1 MSKGEKSIKSQNAH
15 IQGDY
20 MSRTR
25 SKNILGVFA
34 ILIMMHHLS
43 QKASAFWVPA
53 SVRQHGLEPFV
64 PIGYLLVSFFFFC
77 SGYGLRKSMKADE
90 DYFDGFLLRRTNRIL
105 MIFVI
110 TSIIWMAVR
119 FIYGNVSLPVNPYGW
134 YIYAC
139 IILYFGFFFI
149 YRKETKISH
158 ILMGL
163 WILIYSV
170 ICYLLIKGNWWF
182 NATPIFLLGIIM
194 ADKEPVVNETDIA
207 PPETPFMKK
216 LIKIIIPAIIFVVT
230 FIISENFGSFY
241 KKLGI
246 TDYGIVNIIIVILQ
260 IVCCGCFNICIYVL
274 ASRRQDMILVPVTPE
289 DDEEDEPYDP
299 EREKRRKERNKEP
312 ITFKKAVS
320 WLLSFYGS
328 MTLEFYLIHGLFVQI
343 FGHHFIDDRT
353 PPVCY
358 IRNIVLYVLVVFI
371 ISTVAAFLLKKAGDL
386 IIMGYENLPMFE
398 RIFNDQKRLVLI
410 ILGIFAVITM
420 VYSVHRHNISKEV
433 AVKLEEYKN
442 EKITYVNAGGTEV
455 ATYSEGEGEYTVVLL
470 GSEWD
475 PCPTMYLI
483 PMLNNLKDTYKVV
496 IIDYP
501 GKGYSADTDA
511 DRTADFYADI
521 IHGTL
526 EGMGVKGNIIL
537 VPNQVSAIYSF
548 RYIEKYPEGVKG
560 FVGIDAIF
568 PELATR
574 FLDGNYNSVDEYR
587 WYLKRISRLEKLNQ
601 KLLVATGYV
610 SLQTPIFDYVF
621 YGSGLKEYYGVME
634 EMYIRNYMMD
644 AHLKEQKEIYDNCMS
659 VEDFKLPENL
669 HASFLLNNTI
679 KDTKYYGVDWVEKY
693 NELITNKD
701 IQSVT
706 IINGS
711 DYVIYY
717 NPGILSKKIDELVEG
732 LD

>member
-1 MSKGEKSIKSQNAH
+1 
-15 IQGDY
+15 

-34 ILIMMHHLS
+34 ILIMLHHLS
-43 QKASAFWVPA
+43 QKASAFWVPT

-64 PIGYLLVSFFFFC
+64 PIGYLLVSFLYFC

-90 DYFDGFLLRRTNRIL
+90 DYFNGFLLRRTNRIL

-110 TSIIWMAVR
+110 TSIIWLVVR

-149 YRKETKISH
+149 YRKETRISH
-158 ILMGL
+158 ILMGV

-182 NATPIFLLGIIM
+182 NATPVFLLGIIV
-194 ADKEPVVNETDIA
+194 ADKEPVVKETDIT
-207 PPETPFMKK
+207 PPETPFKK
-216 LIKIIIPAIIFVVT
+216 KIIKMIIPAIIFAVT
-230 FIISENFGSFY
+230 FVVSENMVTIS
-241 KKLGI
+241 KHVGI
-246 TDYGIVNIIIVILQ
+246 SNYGIVNFIIVILQ
-260 IVCCGCFNICIYVL
+260 IVCCSCFSFCVYVL
-274 ASRRQDMILVPVTPE
+274 AYRRQ
-289 DDEEDEPYDP
+289 
-299 EREKRRKERNKEP
+299 NKEN
-312 ITFKKAVS
+312 TKAN
-320 WLLSFYGS
+320 LILSFYGS

-358 IRNIVLYVLVVFI
+358 IRNIFLYVLVVFI
-371 ISTVAAFLLKKAGDL
+371 LSTVAAFLIKKAGDL
-386 IIMGYENLPMFE
+386 IIILYEKVPMF
-398 RIFNDQKRLVLI
+398 RKIFDDQKKLVLI
-410 ILGIFAVITM
+410 VLGIFVVIT
-420 VYSVHRHNISKEV
+420 VLYSIHRHNLSKEN
-433 AVKLEEYKN
+433 AAKLDEYRK
-442 EKITYVNAGGTEV
+442 EKITTVNVNGTEV
-455 ATYSEGEGEYTVVLL
+455 ATYVEGEGEYTVVLL
-470 GSEWD
+470 GSQWD

-501 GKGYSADTDA
+501 GKGYSGDTDA
-511 DRTADFYADI
+511 DRTCDFYADI

-526 EGMGVKGNIIL
+526 SELGVTDNIIL
-537 VPNQVSAIYSF
+537 VPNQVSSIYSF

-560 FVGIDAIF
+560 FVGIDAVF

-574 FLDGNYNSVDEYR
+574 FLDGNYNSVEEYR
-587 WYLKRISRLEKLNQ
+587 WYLKRIARLEIMNQ
-601 KLLVATGYV
+601 KILVASGYV
-610 SLQTPIFDYVF
+610 SFQTPIYDYVF
-621 YGSGLKEYYGVME
+621 YGSGLKEYYPAME
-634 EMYIRNYMMD
+634 EMFIRNYMQE
-644 AHLKEQKEIYDNCMS
+644 AHLDEQANIYDNCMTM
-659 VEDFKLPENL
+659 EDYKLPEDL

-679 KDTKYYGVDWVEKY
+679 KDAKYYGVDWVEKY

-701 IQSVT
+701 IQGIT
-706 IINGS
+706 IIYGN

-717 NPGILSKKIDELVEG
+717 NPGILSKKINELVTTLE
-732 LD
+732 